1 MDLFLSRGSLDG
13 ETAARDQE
21 MAALDRLKVS
31 SADHQASLEGR
42 FLTLRPTSSDQKSL
56 ALFQRIVTL
65 ARNHD
70 GIGFT
75 IIKEHVRQG
84 SSTDEIELLMIEL
97 D

>member
-1 MDLFLSRGSLDG
+1 
-13 ETAARDQE
+13 
-21 MAALDRLKVS
+21 MAALDRLKAT
-31 SADHQASLEGR
+31 SADHRASLEGR
-42 FLTLRPTSSDQKSL
+42 FLTLRPTDSDQEAL
-56 ALFQRIVTL
+56 AAFQRIVTL

-84 SSTDEIELLMIEL
+84 SSADEVELMMIEL